1 MAILRAISRFVIGI
15 VFILSGFLKAM
26 DPVGGALKI
35 DEYLK
40 AFHLGV
46 LDFASMPAAILLACT
61 EFLIGVCV
69 LKGIKMKFFS
79 GVALAF
85 TSFFTLLTLYSAIF
99 NPVQDC
105 GCFGEA
111 FHLTNWQTFQKNIIL
126 LICAAIIFFQ
136 RFKFRPIAASIWKKI
151 YITAYGA
158 FILAISLYALV
169 FLPQIDFGEFKP
181 GTDLISAIAQEPE
194 MEYETTLIYSRDGV
208 EKEFTLENIPDS
220 TWSFV
225 DARTTLVSGSELAGG
240 ALNFT
245 LRNSEGTDIT
255 EQIINLPNPLFFISI
270 YNPDRLSERS
280 VKEIAQLSLEMNK
293 VAGKL
298 YILNG
303 TSNPLLELESE
314 LEKATNNTGNI
325 LQTDY
330 KTAIAFNRSNGGA
343 TYMNDGIIVKKWS
356 RNAYPLS
363 KVGKILD
370 EDFEILTANVIMK
383 EQIFA
388 EVCIA
393 IILFMIL
400 IIRFISKRIYS
411 RSLFL
416 QSRQNESVSGKEV
429 SALEK

>member
-1 MAILRAISRFVIGI
+1 MTILRAISRFIIGT
-15 VFILSGFLKAM
+15 VFILSGFLKAI

-40 AFHLGV
+40 AFHLGA

-69 LKGIKMKFFS
+69 LKGIKMKLFS
-79 GVALAF
+79 GAALAF

-99 NPVQDC
+99 KPVQDC

-136 RFKFRPIAASIWKKI
+136 RFKFKPIAASIWKKI
-151 YITAYGA
+151 YITAYSA

-181 GTDLISAIAQEPE
+181 GTDLVSSISQEPE
-194 MEYETTLIYSRDGV
+194 MEYETTLIYSKDGI

-225 DARTTLVSGSELAGG
+225 DARTTLVSSSEPTSTL
-240 ALNFT
+240 LNFT
-245 LRNSEGTDIT
+245 LRNSEGKDVT
-255 EQIINLPNPLFFISI
+255 ELIINSPEPVFLISI
-270 YNPDRLSERS
+270 YNPDKIAGRHL
-280 VKEIAQLSLEMNK
+280 KEIVQLSLELGN
-293 VAGKL
+293 AGAGL

-303 TSNPLLELESE
+303 TSNPLMEMESA
-314 LEKATNNTGNI
+314 LEKTTNNSGNI

-330 KTAIAFNRSNGGA
+330 KTAIALNRSNGGL
-343 TYMNDGIIVKKWS
+343 TYLNDGIIVKKWS
-356 RNAYPLS
+356 KNAYPISNLH
-363 KVGKILD
+363 KILD
-370 EDFEILTANVIMK
+370 EDFEILTANVIMR

-388 EVCIA
+388 EVSLS

-400 IIRFISKRIYS
+400 IIRFISKRIYIS
-411 RSLFL
+411 TPFK
-416 QSRQNESVSGKEV
+416 QKKELD
-429 SALEK
+429 SNLERKGSSIEK